1 LNKQH
6 NFFHQ
11 SQRQFSVLH
20 AVNGQTF
27 PGVCSTFE
35 KFEDFCV
42 MDVFFLII
50 EDLIGYV
57 VQTVRR
63 KFMFTVH
70 VDQHVQLDTTV
81 DIDLLGVPVSHDF

>member
-1 LNKQH
+1 
-6 NFFHQ
+6 
-11 SQRQFSVLH
+11 
-20 AVNGQTF
+20 
-27 PGVCSTFE
+27 
-35 KFEDFCV
+35 
-42 MDVFFLII
+42 MII

-81 DIDLLGVPVSHDF
+81 DVDLLGVPVAHDF

>member
-1 LNKQH
+1 
-6 NFFHQ
+6 
-11 SQRQFSVLH
+11 
-20 AVNGQTF
+20 
-27 PGVCSTFE
+27 
-35 KFEDFCV
+35 V
-42 MDVFFLII
+42 MDVFFLVI